1 MLEVACVCVCK
12 MMIFILVV
20 QVVQVVLVVR
30 VEHVVQVAQV
40 VLIALV
46 VRVVRVEHVVQVAQG
61 DKTCHA
67 MESKALRFFLKINR
81 ASTILHRINK
91 LGY

>member
-1 MLEVACVCVCK
+1 M
-12 MMIFILVV
+12 
-20 QVVQVVLVVR
+20 LVVR
-30 VEHVVQVAQV
+30 VEHVVQVV
-40 VLIALV
+40 F
-46 VRVVRVEHVVQVAQG
+46 VVRVEHVVQVVQVVQG

>member
-1 MLEVACVCVCK
+1 
-12 MMIFILVV
+12 MMIFILVA
-20 QVVQVVLVVR
+20 QVVQVALVVR

-40 VLIALV
+40 V
-46 VRVVRVEHVVQVAQG
+46 QG

-81 ASTILHRINK
+81 GFYHSPPNKQTRILM
-91 LGY
+91 

>member
-1 MLEVACVCVCK
+1 M
-12 MMIFILVV
+12 MMIFILAV
-20 QVVQVVLVVR
+20 QVALVVR

-40 VLIALV
+40 V
-46 VRVVRVEHVVQVAQG
+46 QG

-81 ASTILHRINK
+81 ASSRNRVRALE
-91 LGY
+91 